1 MGKVSTKTM
10 ATRATISKLR
20 SNRISKTS
28 TILKR
33 SSGSSQKPAAAS
45 KGSRAGI
52 MLPKPLIPTTSTL
65 KKKSQKPSLLSKLM
79 EQKKAWGKGSRNST
93 QGQRPLS
100 DWEELRIALSGNT
113 DVGTVESASIDPHIA
128 PTMDDEVAVST
139 AMDRLVGTSG
149 TLMAAPLKPIS
160 QSARRKQNTQDI
172 GHFRKILSH
181 PQFRA
186 NPVTAIQT
194 HLKNTL

>member
-52 MLPKPLIPTTSTL
+52 MLPKPLIPYYINTEE
-65 KKKSQKPSLLSKLM
+65 KIAEAIIRKHG
-79 EQKKAWGKGSRNST
+79 GKGSRNST

>member
-1 MGKVSTKTM
+1 M

-33 SSGSSQKPAAAS
+33 SSGSSQKSAAAS

-65 KKKSQKPSLLSKLM
+65 KKKSQKPSLLSKHGTEL
-79 EQKKAWGKGSRNST
+79 KKAWGKGSRNST